1 MKTSVRWRT
10 NRSAFSSSLFAH
22 GLGGV
27 EVLRI
32 GGLGCVG
39 FVRVLIE
46 FQREW
51 SEDFNLETVREGVI
65 PQLVLLDTRF
75 C

>member
-1 MKTSVRWRT
+1 M
-10 NRSAFSSSLFAH
+10 
-22 GLGGV
+22 
-27 EVLRI
+27 

-39 FVRVLIE
+39 FVRVLTE